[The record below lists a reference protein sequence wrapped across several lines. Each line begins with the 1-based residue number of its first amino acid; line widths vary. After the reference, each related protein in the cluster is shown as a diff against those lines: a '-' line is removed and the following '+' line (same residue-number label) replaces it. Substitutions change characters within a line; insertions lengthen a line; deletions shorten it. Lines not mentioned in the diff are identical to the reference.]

1 MKNVLQLIALLCNL
15 SAIDDLQTRHVMAQ
29 FLACMWCIIFSMSV
43 GSMTVFGITAVAH
56 ALLIAGIVVTIAT
69 FKAAQYRPNSLVQL
83 ARRLCADHLQK
94 KILGKSW

>member
-1 MKNVLQLIALLCNL
+1 
-15 SAIDDLQTRHVMAQ
+15 
-29 FLACMWCIIFSMSV
+29 
-43 GSMTVFGITAVAH
+43 MTVFGITAVAH

-83 ARRLCADHLQK
+83 ARRLCANHLQA

>member
-83 ARRLCADHLQK
+83 ERRLCPDHLQI
-94 KILGKSW
+94 KIPGKSW

>member
-1 MKNVLQLIALLCNL
+1 
-15 SAIDDLQTRHVMAQ
+15 
-29 FLACMWCIIFSMSV
+29 MSV

-83 ARRLCADHLQK
+83 ARRLCADHLQT